1 MSNVLQHFAREMK
14 TRRKHAGM
22 SQEAFAEKT
31 GVSIALISEIERGIA
46 SPTFQTLEKIA
57 RYFDVSVSDM
67 LVSEEESSSVEN
79 LKLKLIAAVLS
90 MDGQQLVTTQKFI
103 GKLLDR

>member
-1 MSNVLQHFAREMK
+1 MSNPLLHFAREMK
-14 TRRKHAGM
+14 TRRKHAGL
-22 SQEAFAEKT
+22 SQ
-31 GVSIALISEIERGIA
+31 EIERGIA

-57 RYFDVSVSDM
+57 RYFDVPVSDM

-90 MDGQQLVTTQKFI
+90 MDGQQLVTAQKFI
-103 GKLLDR
+103 DKLLDR